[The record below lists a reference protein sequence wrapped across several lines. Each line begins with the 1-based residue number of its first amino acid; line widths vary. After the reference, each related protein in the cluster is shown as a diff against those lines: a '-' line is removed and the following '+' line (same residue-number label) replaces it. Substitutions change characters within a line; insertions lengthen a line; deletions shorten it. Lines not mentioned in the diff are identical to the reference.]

1 MGTSSSHDLSIDS
14 VEVFEDIFASTL
26 SSQFSHSTPI
36 KGTIHGKPEIVA
48 VVNTFEVFDESAS
61 SGKSKEALKKKFR
74 QHVDVIF
81 FWPVLNRLFT
91 FLDTLISSSN
101 VSVEV
106 FAETM
111 SSDHEGIPY

>member
-1 MGTSSSHDLSIDS
+1 MKAPALVSIK
-14 VEVFEDIFASTL
+14 E
-26 SSQFSHSTPI
+26 
-36 KGTIHGKPEIVA
+36 
-48 VVNTFEVFDESAS
+48 
-61 SGKSKEALKKKFR
+61 SKEALKKIC

>member
-1 MGTSSSHDLSIDS
+1 MHPLPGGPSLLFLNSFCCHGFRALH
-14 VEVFEDIFASTL
+14 L
-26 SSQFSHSTPI
+26 SSEDRLITKKHLKYSMKAPALVSI
-36 KGTIHGKPEIVA
+36 KE
-48 VVNTFEVFDESAS
+48 
-61 SGKSKEALKKKFR
+61 SKEALKKIPSASVF
-74 QHVDVIF
+74 F

>member
-1 MGTSSSHDLSIDS
+1 MKAPALVSI
-14 VEVFEDIFASTL
+14 EE
-26 SSQFSHSTPI
+26 
-36 KGTIHGKPEIVA
+36 
-48 VVNTFEVFDESAS
+48 
-61 SGKSKEALKKKFR
+61 SKEALKKKNSVSTWMSFFF
-74 QHVDVIF
+74 F

-111 SSDHEGIPY
+111 SSDHEGMPY

>member
-1 MGTSSSHDLSIDS
+1 MKAPALVSIK
-14 VEVFEDIFASTL
+14 E
-26 SSQFSHSTPI
+26 
-36 KGTIHGKPEIVA
+36 
-48 VVNTFEVFDESAS
+48 
-61 SGKSKEALKKKFR
+61 SKEALKKNSVSTWMSF
-74 QHVDVIF
+74 F

>member
-1 MGTSSSHDLSIDS
+1 MKAPALISIK
-14 VEVFEDIFASTL
+14 E
-26 SSQFSHSTPI
+26 
-36 KGTIHGKPEIVA
+36 
-48 VVNTFEVFDESAS
+48 
-61 SGKSKEALKKKFR
+61 SKEALKKIPSAR
-74 QHVDVIF
+74 GCHF

-91 FLDTLISSSN
+91 FPDILISSSN

>member
-1 MGTSSSHDLSIDS
+1 MKAPALVSIK
-14 VEVFEDIFASTL
+14 E
-26 SSQFSHSTPI
+26 
-36 KGTIHGKPEIVA
+36 
-48 VVNTFEVFDESAS
+48 
-61 SGKSKEALKKKFR
+61 SKEALKKIPSARGCHF
-74 QHVDVIF
+74 F